1 MAIKV
6 FIFDELSLEV
16 VSEFFRESLLISD
29 LHHENIVEFKGACL
43 RPPELCL
50 VYEYCCC
57 GDLTHLLL
65 TQYFHS
71 QFMHDEEEED
81 EEEERE
87 DPKLFKNRLK
97 MLMDVARGM
106 ARLHDSGIIHRDL
119 KTSNVLV
126 HFKNGK
132 YVAKVRWSE

>member
-6 FIFDELSLEV
+6 FIFDELSIEV

-29 LHHENIVEFKGACL
+29 LHHANIVEFKGACL

-57 GDLTHLLL
+57 GDMTHLLL

-71 QFMHDEEEED
+71 NFLHNAKHGRSMTVNLSHGIFGW
-81 EEEERE
+81 
-87 DPKLFKNRLK
+87 KSK
-97 MLMDVARGM
+97 RG
-106 ARLHDSGIIHRDL
+106 S
-119 KTSNVLV
+119 KQ
-126 HFKNGK
+126 K
-132 YVAKVRWSE
+132 